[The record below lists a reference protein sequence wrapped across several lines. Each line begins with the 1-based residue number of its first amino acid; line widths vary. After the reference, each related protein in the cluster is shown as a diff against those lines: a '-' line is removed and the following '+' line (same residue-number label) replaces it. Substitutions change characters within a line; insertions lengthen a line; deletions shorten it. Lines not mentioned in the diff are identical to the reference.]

1 MKPGDL
7 RRFRK
12 DAFFFFA
19 NERELNGC
27 VFLIMPWESMY
38 DITILVNGKMSH
50 NWSYGSL
57 MDNSAPID
65 EPV

>member
-7 RRFRK
+7 RRFRD
-12 DAFFFFA
+12 DAFFA
-19 NERELNGC
+19 NEREFNGC
-27 VFLIMPWESMY
+27 AFLIMPWQSMY
-38 DITILVNGKMSH
+38 DITILVNGKTSH
-50 NWSYGSL
+50 NWSYGGL